1 MPKDAELV
9 KLDSVNNK
17 GCSPESIKGA
27 MYDLII
33 RMRRL
38 DNYIGRDNYQA
49 KQLNYLNVSCAL
61 SLCSL
66 MGFPPPGVQDTQCIE
81 DTITVEV
88 DITETGQFPRTKR
101 LGETQTKQITNNK

>member
-1 MPKDAELV
+1 MPKGDELV

-38 DNYIGRDNYQA
+38 DSLIGRDNYQA

-66 MGFPPPGVQDTQCIE
+66 MGFPPPGVQDTERVE
-81 DTITVEV
+81 DTIEV
-88 DITETGQFPRTKR
+88 DIENIENQFPRTKR

>member
-1 MPKDAELV
+1 MPKDDELV

-66 MGFPPPGVQDTQCIE
+66 MGFPLPSGVCETSRIE
-81 DTITVEV
+81 DAITVEV

-101 LGETQTKQITNNK
+101 LGKTQTKQNK